1 MGCLKLAHIEEE
13 NTVLRCIWN
22 REKESKTRVRL
33 YDYGKRFY
41 DAQIGR
47 FTTQDAFA
55 EKYSSLTPYQYAANN
70 PILMIDVNG
79 DSIWVNYAD
88 QNGKNQRLLYT
99 SGMNYK
105 GSDKFVS
112 SVISTLNNM
121 GSTEIGQT
129 VLSKLS
135 GSENNY
141 NFTNTFAKD
150 DKGNDITDALSISD
164 KTGEIHA
171 GALMNEKVQTGQK
184 IESASHELFH
194 GYQREFG
201 ETGATVN
208 REVGAY
214 LFGRSVATNLGY
226 PTLGFGNYSTSSGQ
240 LYENAMTNLMYS
252 PTFSQQNYNSAINN
266 FKTGATVNTGGLYN
280 RFIIKSNDNN
290 PVIKR
295 LYPLIK

>member
-1 MGCLKLAHIEEE
+1 MGCLKLAYSRNEK
-13 NTVLRCIWN
+13 TVLRCVWN
-22 REKESKTRVRL
+22 REKQSKTHVNL
-33 YDYGKRFY
+33 YDYGARYY
-41 DAQIGR
+41 DPQIGR

-55 EKYSSLTPYQYAANN
+55 EKYSSLSPYQYAANN
-70 PILMIDVNG
+70 PILFIDVNG

-150 DKGNDITDALSISD
+150 DKGNDITNALSLSD

-171 GALMNEKVQTGQK
+171 GALMNEKVQAGQK
-184 IESASHELFH
+184 IESAAHELFH

-214 LFGRSVATNLGY
+214 LFGRSVAFNLGN
-226 PTLGFGNYSTSSGQ
+226 PTLGYGSFTTSGE
-240 LYENAMTNLMYS
+240 LYEKAMTNLMFS
-252 PTFSQQNYNSAINN
+252 STFNQQNYNTAVNN
-266 FKTGATVNTGGLYN
+266 FKTGASVNSGGLYK

-295 LYPLIK
+295 LYPLVK

>member
-1 MGCLKLAHIEEE
+1 
-13 NTVLRCIWN
+13 
-22 REKESKTRVRL
+22 
-33 YDYGKRFY
+33 
-41 DAQIGR
+41 
-47 FTTQDAFA
+47 
-55 EKYSSLTPYQYAANN
+55 
-70 PILMIDVNG
+70 MIDVNG

-112 SVISTLNNM
+112 SVISTLNNT

-141 NFTNTFAKD
+141 NFTNTFARD

-171 GALMNEKVQTGQK
+171 GALMNDKVQTGQK

-194 GYQREFG
+194 GYQKEFG
-201 ETGATVN
+201 EIGTTVN
-208 REVGAY
+208 REIGAY

-226 PTLGFGNYSTSSGQ
+226 ATLAYGNYSTPSGQ

-252 PTFSQQNYNSAINN
+252 PTFDQQNYNTAIKN
-266 FKTGATVNTGGLYN
+266 FKTGATVNTGGRYN

-295 LYPLIK
+295 IYPLVK